1 MPDPQTTP
9 RGTTPPGARTEEE
22 ASRLVR
28 EMFGRIAPRYD
39 LLNHVLSLQLDRV
52 WRWRATRRLRGILA
66 RPDARV
72 LDLCCGTG
80 DLALALA
87 RAGKAHIFGADFA
100 HRMLVRAREKAAGVP
115 ATQHS
120 GALAAP
126 EFLEADALRLPF
138 PDASFDLVTSAFGF
152 RNLANYHSGLR
163 EILRVLKPGGT
174 LAILDFTE
182 PRSGFFGAL
191 YRWYF
196 RSVLPRLGG
205 IISGDRPAYSYLPAS
220 VARFFLPEELAG
232 LMQQAGYVETRFEAW
247 TGATVALHL
256 GKRPR

>member
-87 RAGKAHIFGADFA
+87 RAGMAQIFGADFA
-100 HRMLVRAREKAAGVP
+100 HGMLVRARQKAAGVP
-115 ATQHS
+115 AAQHP
-120 GALAAP
+120 GAPPAP

-138 PDASFDLVTSAFGF
+138 PDAFFDLVTSAFGF
-152 RNLANYHSGLR
+152 RNLANYHDGLR
-163 EILRVLKPGGT
+163 EIFRVLKPGGT

-182 PRSGFFGAL
+182 PRSGFFGTL

-196 RSVLPRLGG
+196 RNVLPRLGG

-220 VARFFLPEELAG
+220 VARFFLPEELAE
-232 LMQQAGYVETRFEAW
+232 LMQQAGYVETHFEAW